1 MAGVS
6 TVSRVGRM
14 SQEDEELAESSAAG
28 AARGDNNRQNTARSS
43 FELMGCVTPS
53 MGTNQSTNVPG
64 VGATLSRPPSS
75 MPDFT
80 FAADFTLSAEEVT
93 EVPQV
98 VEQETKDD
106 GKRPYVQFILSMFFF
121 VISLM
126 AMTGTGSVITVLKQ
140 TSQAVPGGYVVIL
153 IFSIATFVFSVAA
166 LGCILYG
173 IPRVRISIP
182 RSLQTWTWP
191 RIRWPQFRS
200 LIPGIRRPAQQRAA
214 PDNLPE
220 PKQFEL
226 EELGGGHRPPT
237 PYPGPLPLGFP
248 SPPSAVARM
257 GSVVSRLTTTSFRS
271 EPRTVSPLSDMPPT
285 PPPKDP
291 GFSRLQS
298 REPLIPPT
306 ASGESVA
313 QSDTRASILTT
324 LCDAVQLSS
333 PDPEPDRAA
342 QNYSPLGMASS
353 SPAAGTSSRSS
364 ATIQS
369 PKPTY
374 PIELASPSR
383 GREHDDESQ

>member
-1 MAGVS
+1 MAAVR
-6 TVSRVGRM
+6 TVGRV
-14 SQEDEELAESSAAG
+14 SGELPESSATG
-28 AARGDNNRQNTARSS
+28 AARGNTVRHNTARSS
-43 FELMGCVTPS
+43 FEIMGCVTPS
-53 MGTNQSTNVPG
+53 MGTNQSTTIPG

-75 MPDFT
+75 MPDFG
-80 FAADFTLSAEEVT
+80 FATTQGSESPEVLP
-93 EVPQV
+93 PQG
-98 VEQETKDD
+98 EHEDQGNDD
-106 GKRPYVQFILSMFFF
+106 AQRPYIQFILAMFFI
-121 VISLM
+121 VVSLM

-140 TSQAVPGGYVVIL
+140 TGQAVPGGYVVIL
-153 IFSIATFVFSVAA
+153 IFSIAMFVCSVAA

-173 IPRVRISIP
+173 IPRVHISVPRRLWVCTWPSIP
-182 RSLQTWTWP
+182 WP
-191 RIRWPQFRS
+191 RLRS

-226 EELGGGHRPPT
+226 QQLSGGHRPPT

-248 SPPSAVARM
+248 SPPNPVARM

-271 EPRTVSPLSDMPPT
+271 EPRTVSPLSDIAPT

-298 REPLIPPT
+298 REPLLSPT

-313 QSDTRASILTT
+313 QSDNRASILTT
-324 LCDAVQLSS
+324 LCDAVQLSN

-353 SPAAGTSSRSS
+353 PPAAGSSSRSS

-383 GREHDDESQ
+383 GREHDDESR